1 MTEKHVGKKR
11 RREVREA
18 LDMKREIKRLTL
30 LGVLIIAVAILLLV
44 VACTFVAY
52 AGFFALDV
60 QVAQYV
66 PLFIMFVATM
76 IIASRMN
83 GYWHLRDRYKEH
95 CKRFNISKED
105 MCALERGE
113 I

>member
-18 LDMKREIKRLTL
+18 LEMKREIQRLTS
-30 LGVLIIAVAILLLV
+30 LGVLIIIVAILLV
-44 VACTFVAY
+44 IACTCAIY
-52 AGFFALDV
+52 AGLFALDV
-60 QVAQYV
+60 QFAQYV
-66 PLFIMFVATM
+66 PLVIMFIATM
-76 IIASRMN
+76 IIAFRMN

-95 CKRFNISKED
+95 CRRFNISKDD
-105 MCALERGE
+105 MSALERGE

>member
-18 LDMKREIKRLTL
+18 LEMKREIKRLTL
-30 LGVLIIAVAILLLV
+30 LGVLIIAVAILLV
-44 VACTFVAY
+44 VACTFVVY
-52 AGFFALDV
+52 AGLFALDV

-66 PLFIMFVATM
+66 PLVIMFVATM
-76 IIASRMN
+76 IIAFRMN